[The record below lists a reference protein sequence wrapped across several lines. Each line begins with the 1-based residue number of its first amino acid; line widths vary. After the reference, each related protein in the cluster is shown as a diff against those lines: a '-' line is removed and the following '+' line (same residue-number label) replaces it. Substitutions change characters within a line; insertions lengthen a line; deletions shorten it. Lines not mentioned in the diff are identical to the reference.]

1 MGGLADGHSSAV
13 DPSRRLGFQRDIIQG
28 CTVDY
33 AVYCNIFLLVDIY
46 GSAAEQIHKT
56 AQRGWLYIS
65 GDSREPPPQI
75 GDMAADLSGWICV
88 VR

>member
-33 AVYCNIFLLVDIY
+33 AMYCNIFLLVDIY

-56 AQRGWLYIS
+56 AQRGWLYIWL
-65 GDSREPPPQI
+65 EI
-75 GDMAADLSGWICV
+75 AAYFEI
-88 VR
+88 